1 MVILVFENFLK
12 EIYNKIYNTFQIV
25 ILKHQF
31 EKIII
36 VNYLNSITTS
46 LLAELDQESPNF
58 NQRESLYISV
68 SNRGSTLPGGGGVK
82 TFVHIIRIFNVNKI

>member
-36 VNYLNSITTS
+36 VNYLDSITSS

-58 NQRESLYISV
+58 NQRESLYIS
-68 SNRGSTLPGGGGVK
+68 
-82 TFVHIIRIFNVNKI
+82 F